1 MAYCRG
7 PLHTGDSQLNATGE
21 VIGTPLFIEPYGVAG
36 PGGPLFVGQYFSQQ
50 LGFGGGEPPYT
61 FAITGGS
68 LPPGLTLNTSTGVIS
83 GTPTSDE
90 NCNYTATATVT
101 DSEIPPVK
109 ASTGVTLE
117 FVCG

>member
-1 MAYCRG
+1 MVADS
-7 PLHTGDSQLNATGE
+7 TGAKANIEETVTVSP
-21 VIGTPLFIEPYGVAG
+21 PLFIEPYGVAG
-36 PGGPLFVGQYFSQQ
+36 SGGPLFVGQYFSQQ

-61 FAITGGS
+61 FAITAGS
-68 LPPGLTLNTSTGVIS
+68 LPPGLTLDTSTGVVS
-83 GTPTSDE
+83 GTPTLDE

-109 ASTGVTLE
+109 ASTQVGFS